1 MPTESCANLLTAG
14 QANEGVS
21 RVACTLRHITKPRM
35 YSSTRAAG
43 YVVNYAVRM
52 DIIMKT
58 TSRVVYV
65 VACLALA
72 AFAGGNGETAMAKK
86 NNSRDGTPI
95 VQTSDGAVK
104 GQLSKGV
111 NSFLGIPY
119 GADTGGESRFL
130 PPKPPTPWS
139 DVREASQFG
148 PQCAHQRPPMQ
159 GDITKV
165 LFYSDLPLSEDCLTV
180 NVWTPEATP
189 THKRPVMVYLH
200 GGGFFMGS
208 SSDRYYEGS
217 NLSRENDVVV
227 VTLNHRLSVFG
238 YLALGPDAG
247 PAYADSGAAG
257 MLDIVQALRWVKANA
272 RQFGGDPDNV
282 TIFGQ
287 SGGGIKV
294 SILMAMPAATGLFQ
308 KAIMQSGPGRRILTP
323 DQAAKITGDILHN
336 LNLTAKDVAALQA
349 LPAEEILK
357 AASGGMR
364 VSPVM
369 GNDAIPG
376 QPFDASAPAQS
387 STIPLL
393 IGGMK
398 DELTS
403 SLLSDAKWRT
413 MDEASLTQRVTA
425 LVGEHD
431 AAKLIALY
439 RAAAPDDPPMYLWA
453 SIATDSSFFGESF
466 PLADLK
472 ARQAAAVYMYRVD
485 WRSPV
490 LGGII
495 RSMHAV
501 DLPFVWDN
509 VDVAESLVGSGPQQD
524 KMARE
529 MSRSFAAFA
538 RTGDPNTAHVAP
550 AWPRYT
556 IPQRATMIFDTT
568 PKVIDNPDRD
578 KHAFWEAF
586 KAQKA
591 SGT

>member
-1 MPTESCANLLTAG
+1 MKLL
-14 QANEGVS
+14 
-21 RVACTLRHITKPRM
+21 
-35 YSSTRAAG
+35 
-43 YVVNYAVRM
+43 
-52 DIIMKT
+52 
-58 TSRVVYV
+58 SRVVYAGV
-65 VACLALA
+65 YAALVILAD
-72 AFAGGNGETAMAKK
+72 GGGKTAMAKK
-86 NNSRDGTPI
+86 SESSGGAPV
-95 VQTSDGAVK
+95 VQSADGAVR

-111 NSFLGIPY
+111 YSFLGIPY
-119 GADTGGESRFL
+119 GADTGGKNRFL

-139 DVREASQFG
+139 DVREANQFG

-165 LFYSDLPLSEDCLTV
+165 LFYSDLPLSEDCLTL
-180 NVWTPEATP
+180 NLWTPEAAP

-238 YLALGPDAG
+238 YLALGADAG
-247 PAYADSGAAG
+247 PSYAESGAAG
-257 MLDIVQALRWVKANA
+257 MLDIVQALRWVRDNV
-272 RQFGGDPDNV
+272 RQFGGDAD
-282 TIFGQ
+282 T
-287 SGGGIKV
+287 
-294 SILMAMPAATGLFQ
+294 
-308 KAIMQSGPGRRILTP
+308 
-323 DQAAKITGDILHN
+323 
-336 LNLTAKDVAALQA
+336 
-349 LPAEEILK
+349 
-357 AASGGMR
+357 
-364 VSPVM
+364 
-369 GNDAIPG
+369 
-376 QPFDASAPAQS
+376 PAQS
-387 STIPLL
+387 SGVPLL

-403 SLLSDAKWRT
+403 SLLSDLKWRT

-425 LVGEHD
+425 LVGEQD
-431 AAKLIALY
+431 AAKVIALY
-439 RAAAPDDPPMYLWA
+439 RAAAPSDPPMYLWA
-453 SIATDSSFFGESF
+453 SIATDSSFFSESF

-472 ARQAAAVYMYRVD
+472 AKQTAAVYMYRVD

-524 KMARE
+524 KMAHE

-538 RTGDPNTAHVAP
+538 RTGDPNSAHVTP
-550 AWPRYT
+550 VWPQYT

-568 PKVIDNPDRD
+568 PKVMDNPDRERRE
-578 KHAFWEAF
+578 FWEAF
-586 KAQKA
+586 RAQK
-591 SGT
+591 SSIS